1 MKRKS
6 ILKEKNKR
14 TENNYQ
20 SSESIINIILN
31 KIITLSVRKSYANKL
46 NSEQGNYYFNF
57 IKNNINNMFE
67 PYYIAHTTKESKHKE
82 ANRNE
87 LFLKVKQ
94 PDNNT
99 WVEILEPKY
108 FEIDRFEGSSIKFKE
123 LEKNEDETEKS
134 LLKNNKKT
142 KNEYQKSIF
151 SNNKNQNNILKSS
164 KNVKIDFVD
173 KKENYNINTNKTPN
187 KKEDNI
193 KKEKNNIQNENNNV
207 IQNKSKKIQ
216 MIDFPNE
223 DIPKTDEEDID
234 KFNLPEVEILRR
246 EIQEQLNKQE
256 EERKKMKQEE
266 EKEKKKVLILNEKK
280 SDKIFDSNKLT
291 FDSNGKIISFRQYK
305 TDNLKDFLI
314 PKNFIKEVKKAN
326 TSTTS
331 IKKIQKN
338 NNIISKTPVKTL
350 KLKEENIIKDNR
362 MANKAIKLIEN
373 NPPEKIIP
381 SGSNFQLISP
391 NIGVVIME
399 NGQSKEGSREFS
411 KHFKKYSLKDYD
423 EIYNNYLPKINRNFQ
438 KTNFENSSRRASLK
452 NNVLNIKNTQSIN
465 INEESLAYNPLMTSP
480 NKENN
485 FKTVDTPKNNALSS
499 RKINLNN
506 SSNNPLL
513 SSYNMHTS
521 NLNTNNL
528 NTTNLDKYITMKKEG
543 ISSLKLELDSLK
555 DLSQNNSI
563 FYKNSLTTR
572 YDDFIGNKFRIK
584 NHSLLNRN
592 TIYKNSFGDFNK
604 KILTNKRWGNDVSTS
619 FSNNN
624 INTVYSK
631 HQTKIQILR
640 ELGSNILNDL
650 KVKLP
655 RSRKVNLVIK

>member
-1 MKRKS
+1 M
-6 ILKEKNKR
+6 
-14 TENNYQ
+14 
-20 SSESIINIILN
+20 
-31 KIITLSVRKSYANKL
+31 
-46 NSEQGNYYFNF
+46 
-57 IKNNINNMFE
+57 
-67 PYYIAHTTKESKHKE
+67 
-82 ANRNE
+82 
-87 LFLKVKQ
+87 
-94 PDNNT
+94 
-99 WVEILEPKY
+99 
-108 FEIDRFEGSSIKFKE
+108 
-123 LEKNEDETEKS
+123 
-134 LLKNNKKT
+134 
-142 KNEYQKSIF
+142 
-151 SNNKNQNNILKSS
+151 KSS
-164 KNVKIDFVD
+164 KNVKIDYVD
-173 KKENYNINTNKTPN
+173 KKENYNIKTNKTPN

-246 EIQEQLNKQE
+246 EIQEQLNKKE

-266 EKEKKKVLILNEKK
+266 EKEKKKILILNEKK

-314 PKNFIKEVKKAN
+314 PKNFIKEAKKSN
-326 TSTTS
+326 TSTTNT
-331 IKKIQKN
+331 KKIQKN
-338 NNIISKTPVKTL
+338 NNILSKTPVKTV

-373 NPPEKIIP
+373 NPVEKIIP

-438 KTNFENSSRRASLK
+438 KTNFENTSRRASLK
-452 NNVLNIKNTQSIN
+452 NNVLNLKNTQSIN

-480 NKENN
+480 NKGNN

-555 DLSQNNSI
+555 DLSQNNSV

-584 NHSLLNRN
+584 NHSLLNRH

-619 FSNNN
+619 ISNNN
-624 INTVYSK
+624 ISTVYSK

-655 RSRKVNLVIK
+655 RSRKVNLVVK